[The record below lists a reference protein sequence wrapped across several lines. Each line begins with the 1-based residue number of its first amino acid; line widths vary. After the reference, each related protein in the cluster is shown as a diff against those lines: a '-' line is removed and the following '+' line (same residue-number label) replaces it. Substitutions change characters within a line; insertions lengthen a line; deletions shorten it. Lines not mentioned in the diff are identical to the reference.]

1 MSRHDRQ
8 LDELRD
14 LCRTDSAA
22 RAVDLA
28 FEHFACFGPDG
39 EVIVMLAGVI
49 DRTEP
54 PPQVRRRFAE
64 LRAVY
69 DEAVGGC

>member
-14 LCRTDSAA
+14 LCRTDGAA

-39 EVIVMLAGVI
+39 NVIVMLADVI
-49 DRTEP
+49 ARTEP
-54 PPQVRRRFAE
+54 APHVRRRFAE
-64 LRAVY
+64 LRAAY
-69 DEAVGGC
+69 DVAVGPC